1 MDDENPRQNNMTHL
15 VEVLEQVDYP
25 ALGLV
30 LGETGRG
37 RVETSTLEDGR
48 SELRNSDGRAADLEG
63 SRGLDGTGG
72 GGSERADNGG
82 AEHGGKIRK
91 SAKANVLK

>member
-1 MDDENPRQNNMTHL
+1 MDDENLRQNNMTHL

-25 ALGLV
+25 ALGLA
-30 LGETGRG
+30 LGETSRG
-37 RVETSTLEDGR
+37 GVETSTLEDGR
-48 SELRNSDGRAADLEG
+48 SELRNSDGGAANLEG

-72 GGSERADNGG
+72 GGPERANNGG

-91 SAKANVLK
+91 SARARNLK